1 MTKTPKHKEPLLSAA
16 LLRWMNDLAGQG
28 ILVTDADLNIRA
40 WNRWLEE
47 HSELGAGEVLGR
59 NLLEVYTELEKRRL
73 DRQYKWVLEGQTR
86 VLSQRLHGHLLPLPT
101 NSNLSGFTEMQQSA
115 RISPLIDDDGH
126 VIGTVTV
133 IEDVTERVAR
143 EAALQAEVD
152 ARTQALAREKAARE
166 EAEEANHLKDEFL
179 ATVSHE
185 LRTPLTA
192 ILGWSNMLLAKNLG
206 DEARDRALE
215 IIHRNAQSQN
225 QLISDLLDVSRIIS
239 GKLRLDLRTVELSP
253 IIEAAVE
260 ATRPAAEAK
269 GVYLNTSLDSHAGP
283 VNGDADRLQQVVWNL
298 LTNAIKFTPEGGRI
312 EVRLE
317 IAGSR
322 VEVTVRDTGIGI
334 APEFLP
340 HIFDRFRQADPG
352 TNRIHG
358 GMGLGL
364 SIVRQLV
371 ELHGGAI
378 RAESLGEGRGA
389 TFTVS
394 LPFVKTEQ
402 EPKLA
407 ERRPTAAASRLEIE
421 CPPALRGL
429 RVLVVDDEAD
439 TRDMLRAVLEHC
451 HAEVITVG
459 SASEA
464 LETIVQVR
472 PDVLISDLGMPGD
485 DGYNLIS
492 KVRAL
497 PAERGGRIPAAALT
511 AYVRAEDRVKVL
523 RSGFQLHVPK
533 PVEPAELVTVVAHLA
548 DRSGSEYSSRAP
560 GGTSDNQER
569 VRTGLAAEQEPDE
582 A

>member
-1 MTKTPKHKEPLLSAA
+1 MTKTPTHEEPLLNAA
-16 LLRWMNDLAGQG
+16 LLRWMNDLVGQG

-101 NSNLSGFTEMQQSA
+101 NYNLSGFTEMQQSA
-115 RISPLIDDDGH
+115 RISPLIDDEGR

-143 EAALQAEVD
+143 EAELQAEVD
-152 ARTQALAREKAARE
+152 ARTHALAREKAVRE

-192 ILGWSNMLLAKNLG
+192 ILGWSNMLLAGKLD

-215 IIHRNAQSQN
+215 IIHRNAQAQN

-239 GKLRLDLRTVELSP
+239 GKLRLDLRTVDLP
-253 IIEAAVE
+253 KVIEAAVE
-260 ATRPAAEAK
+260 ATRPAAEGK
-269 GVYLNTSLDSHAGP
+269 GVSLSASLDPHAGP

-312 EVRLE
+312 QV
-317 IAGSR
+317 GSKVVGTR
-322 VEVTVRDTGIGI
+322 VEVTVRDTGMGI
-334 APEFLP
+334 SPEFLP
-340 HIFDRFRQADPG
+340 HIFDRFRQANPG

-371 ELHGGAI
+371 ELHEGTI
-378 RAESLGEGRGA
+378 RAESEGEGKGA
-389 TFTVS
+389 TFIIS
-394 LPFVKTEQ
+394 LPFVALE
-402 EPKLA
+402 EEMRLA
-407 ERRPTAAASRLEIE
+407 ERRPAVAARLEIE
-421 CPPALRGL
+421 CPPALQGL

-451 HAEVITVG
+451 NVEVITAG

-464 LETIVQVR
+464 LESLTHLR
-472 PDVLISDLGMPGD
+472 PDVLISDVGMPEE
-485 DGYNLIS
+485 DGYSLIAR
-492 KVRAL
+492 VRAL
-497 PAERGGRIPAAALT
+497 PPERGGRIPAAALT
-511 AYVRAEDRVKVL
+511 AYVRAEDRVRVL

-533 PVEPAELVTVVAHLA
+533 PVEPAELVAVVAHLA
-548 DRSGSEYSSRAP
+548 DRA
-560 GGTSDNQER
+560 GT
-569 VRTGLAAEQEPDE
+569 TAGKKL
-582 A
+582 

>member
-1 MTKTPKHKEPLLSAA
+1 M
-16 LLRWMNDLAGQG
+16 LRWMHDLAGQG

-40 WNRWLEE
+40 WNRWLED
-47 HSELGAGEVLGR
+47 HSEMRADEVLGR

-73 DRQYKWVLEGQTR
+73 DRHYKWVLEGQTR

-101 NSNLSGFTEMQQSA
+101 NYNLSGFSEMQQTA
-115 RISPLIDDDGH
+115 RISPLLDADGQ

-143 EAALQAEVD
+143 ETELQSEAD
-152 ARTQALAREKAARE
+152 ARTHALASEKAARA
-166 EAEEANHLKDEFL
+166 EAEQANHLKDEFL

-192 ILGWSNMLLAKNLG
+192 ILGWSNMLLAGKLEG
-206 DEARDRALE
+206 EARDRALE

-239 GKLRLDLRTVELSP
+239 GKLRLDLRTVDLP
-253 IIEAAVE
+253 RVIEAAVE
-260 ATRPAAEAK
+260 ATRPAAEGK
-269 GVYLNTSLDSHAGP
+269 GICLSTSLDPHAGP

-298 LTNAIKFTPEGGRI
+298 LTNSIKFTPEDGQI
-312 EVRLE
+312 LVESKL
-317 IAGSR
+317 AGTR
-322 VEVTVRDTGIGI
+322 VEITVRDTGMGI
-334 APEFLP
+334 SPEFLP
-340 HIFDRFRQADPG
+340 HIFDRFRQANPG

-371 ELHGGAI
+371 ELHGGTI
-378 RAESLGEGRGA
+378 RAESEGDGKGA
-389 TFTVS
+389 TFIVS
-394 LPFVKTEQ
+394 LPFVERD
-402 EPKLA
+402 EGARLA
-407 ERRPTAAASRLEIE
+407 ERRAAGSRLELD
-421 CPPALRGL
+421 CPPALQGL

-451 HAEVITVG
+451 GAEVITAG
-459 SASEA
+459 SAAEA
-464 LETIVQVR
+464 LEAIAHLR
-472 PDVLISDLGMPGD
+472 PDVLISDLGMPED
-485 DGYNLIS
+485 DGFSLIE
-492 KVRAL
+492 KVREL
-497 PAERGGRIPAAALT
+497 PAESGGRIAAAALT

-523 RSGFQLHVPK
+523 RSGFQLHIPK

-548 DRSGSEYSSRAP
+548 GRSG
-560 GGTSDNQER
+560 TN
-569 VRTGLAAEQEPDE
+569 E

>member
-1 MTKTPKHKEPLLSAA
+1 MTNTATHEEPLLSAA

-28 ILVTDADLNIRA
+28 VLVTDGDLKIRA

-47 HSELGAGEVLGR
+47 RSELSADRVVGR

-73 DRQYKWVLEGQTR
+73 DRHYKWVLEGQTR

-101 NSNLSGFTEMQQSA
+101 KPNLSGFSEMQQTA
-115 RISPLIDDDGH
+115 RISPLLDDAGC

-143 EAALQAEVD
+143 EAELQAEVD
-152 ARTQALAREKAARE
+152 ARTRALAREKSARQ

-192 ILGWSNMLLAKNLG
+192 ILGWSNMLLTGSL
-206 DEARDRALE
+206 DEAGRTRALE
-215 IIHRNAQSQN
+215 TIHRNAQSQN

-239 GKLRLDLRTVELSP
+239 GKLRLDLRTVNLTRV
-253 IIEAAVE
+253 IEAAVE
-260 ATRPAAEAK
+260 ATRPAAEEK
-269 GVYLNTSLDSHAGP
+269 GVRLDTSLDPHAGP
-283 VNGDADRLQQVVWNL
+283 VNGDADRLQQVIWNL
-298 LTNAIKFTPEGGRI
+298 LTNAIKFTPAGGQIQVRS
-312 EVRLE
+312 EVVNT
-317 IAGSR
+317 R

-334 APEFLP
+334 SQEFLP
-340 HIFDRFRQADPG
+340 HIFDRFRQAHPG

-371 ELHGGAI
+371 ELHGGSV
-378 RAESLGEGRGA
+378 RVESKGEGKGT
-389 TFTVS
+389 TFVVS
-394 LPFVKTEQ
+394 LPFVALED
-402 EPKLA
+402 EVKLS
-407 ERRPTAAASRLEIE
+407 ERRTTSSGPLEFE
-421 CPPALRGL
+421 CPPSLQGL

-451 HAEVITVG
+451 NAEVITAG
-459 SASEA
+459 SAAEA
-464 LETIVQVR
+464 LDAITHLR
-472 PDVLISDLGMPGD
+472 PDVLISDVGMPEE
-485 DGYNLIS
+485 DGYSLIA

-497 PAERGGRIPAAALT
+497 PAERGGQIPAAALT

-533 PVEPAELVTVVAHLA
+533 PVEPAELVTVVSHLSG
-548 DRSGSEYSSRAP
+548 RSGDA
-560 GGTSDNQER
+560 
-569 VRTGLAAEQEPDE
+569 
-582 A
+582 

>member
-1 MTKTPKHKEPLLSAA
+1 MTRTATNEEPLLSAA
-16 LLRWMNDLAGQG
+16 MLRWMNDLAGQG
-28 ILVTDADLNIRA
+28 ILVTDADLKIRA

-47 HSELGAGEVLGR
+47 RSGLGASQVLGR
-59 NLLEVYTELEKRRL
+59 HLLEVYTELEKRRL

-101 NSNLSGFTEMQQSA
+101 NYSLSGFTEMQQSA

-143 EAALQAEVD
+143 EAELQAEVD

-192 ILGWSNMLLAKNLG
+192 ILGWSNMLLAGSLDGQAHN
-206 DEARDRALE
+206 RALE

-239 GKLRLDLRTVELSP
+239 GKLRLDLRTVELAP

-260 ATRPAAEAK
+260 ATRPAAEGK
-269 GVYLNTSLDSHAGP
+269 GVRLSTSLDPHAGP

-298 LTNAIKFTPEGGRI
+298 LTNSIKFTPEGGRI
-312 EVRLE
+312 LVESKVV
-317 IAGSR
+317 GTR
-322 VEVTVRDTGIGI
+322 VEVMVRDTGMGI
-334 APEFLP
+334 SPEFLP
-340 HIFDRFRQADPG
+340 HIFDRFRQANPG

-371 ELHGGAI
+371 ELHGGTV
-378 RAESLGEGRGA
+378 RAGSEGEGKGA
-389 TFTVS
+389 TFIVS
-394 LPFVKTEQ
+394 LPFVNFGRGPER
-402 EPKLA
+402 A
-407 ERRPTAAASRLEIE
+407 ERLPLDGVGHPEID
-421 CPPALRGL
+421 CLPSLQGL
-429 RVLVVDDEAD
+429 RVLAVDDEED
-439 TRDMLRAVLEHC
+439 TREMIRAVLEHC
-451 HAEVITVG
+451 KMEVITAA

-464 LETIVQVR
+464 LEAIAQSH
-472 PDVLISDLGMPGD
+472 PDVLVTDLGMPGE
-485 DGYNLIS
+485 DGYAFIA
-492 KVRAL
+492 KVR
-497 PAERGGRIPAAALT
+497 
-511 AYVRAEDRVKVL
+511 
-523 RSGFQLHVPK
+523 
-533 PVEPAELVTVVAHLA
+533 
-548 DRSGSEYSSRAP
+548 
-560 GGTSDNQER
+560 
-569 VRTGLAAEQEPDE
+569 
-582 A
+582 

>member
-1 MTKTPKHKEPLLSAA
+1 MTKYAPQEDALLSAA

-28 ILVTDADLNIRA
+28 ILVTDADLKIRA

-47 HSELGAGEVLGR
+47 HSELSAGQVVGR

-73 DRQYKWVLEGQTR
+73 DRHYKWVLEGQTR

-101 NSNLSGFTEMQQSA
+101 KPNLCGFAEMQQTA
-115 RISPLIDDDGH
+115 RISPLIDDGGS

-143 EAALQAEVD
+143 EAALQDEVD

-185 LRTPLTA
+185 LRTPLTS
-192 ILGWSNMLLAKNLG
+192 ILGWSNMLLAGSLG
-206 DEARDRALE
+206 DEARGRALE

-239 GKLRLDLRTVELSP
+239 GKLRLDLRTVELPP

-269 GVYLNTSLDSHAGP
+269 GVRLTTSLDPRAGP
-283 VNGDADRLQQVVWNL
+283 ISGDADRLQQVVWNL
-298 LTNAIKFTPEGGRI
+298 LTNAIKFTPEGGR
-312 EVRLE
+312 VE
-317 IAGSR
+317 IASEVADSR
-322 VEVTVRDTGIGI
+322 VQITVRDSGMGIN
-334 APEFLP
+334 PEFLP
-340 HIFDRFRQADPG
+340 YIFDRFRQANPG
-352 TNRIHG
+352 TNRVHG

-371 ELHGGAI
+371 ELHGGTV
-378 RAESLGEGRGA
+378 RAKSEGEGRGA
-389 TFTVS
+389 TFVVS
-394 LPFVKTEQ
+394 LPFVAREDELK
-402 EPKLA
+402 PA
-407 ERRPTAAASRLEIE
+407 ERRPAAVAPEIE
-421 CPPALRGL
+421 CPPALQGL

-451 HAEVITVG
+451 NAEVLTAG

-464 LETIVQVR
+464 LEAVAHLR

-485 DGYNLIS
+485 DGFALIAR
-492 KVRAL
+492 VRAL
-497 PAERGGRIPAAALT
+497 PPARGGQIPAAALT

-533 PVEPAELVTVVAHLA
+533 PVEPAELVAVVAHLA
-548 DRSGSEYSSRAP
+548 GRAA
-560 GGTSDNQER
+560 GE
-569 VRTGLAAEQEPDE
+569 
-582 A
+582 

>member
-1 MTKTPKHKEPLLSAA
+1 MTNTATTYEEPLLSAA

-28 ILVTDADLNIRA
+28 ILVTDCDLKIRA

-47 HSELGAGEVLGR
+47 RSELSAREVLGR
-59 NLLEVYTELEKRRL
+59 NLLEVYSELEKRRL
-73 DRQYKWVLEGQTR
+73 DRHYKWVLEGQTR

-101 NSNLSGFTEMQQSA
+101 NPNLSGFTEMQQTA
-115 RISPLIDDDGH
+115 RISPLIDAAGH

-143 EAALQAEVD
+143 EAALQDEVD
-152 ARTQALAREKAARE
+152 ARTSALVREKAARE

-192 ILGWSNMLLAKNLG
+192 ILGWSNMLLTGRLK

-215 IIHRNAQSQN
+215 TIHRNAQSQN

-239 GKLRLDLRTVELSP
+239 GKLRLDLRTVDLP
-253 IIEAAVE
+253 RVIESAVE
-260 ATRPAAEAK
+260 ATRPAAEGK
-269 GVYLNTSLDSHAGP
+269 GVQLSTSLDPHAGP

-298 LTNAIKFTPEGGRI
+298 LTNAIKFTPEGGQI
-312 EVRLE
+312 EVRSE
-317 IAGSR
+317 VAGTR
-322 VEVTVRDTGIGI
+322 VEVTVRDTGMGI
-334 APEFLP
+334 RPDFLP

-371 ELHGGAI
+371 ELHGGEI
-378 RAESLGEGRGA
+378 RAESEGEGKGA
-389 TFTVS
+389 TFIVS
-394 LPFVKTEQ
+394 LPFVAME
-402 EPKLA
+402 EELGLA
-407 ERRPTAAASRLEIE
+407 ERRLATAAVHLEIE
-421 CPPALRGL
+421 CPPGLQGL

-439 TRDMLRAVLEHC
+439 TRDMLRAVLEQC
-451 HAEVITVG
+451 NVEVITAG
-459 SASEA
+459 SVSEA
-464 LETIVQVR
+464 LEAVTHLH
-472 PDVLISDLGMPGD
+472 PDVLISDLGMPEE
-485 DGYNLIS
+485 DGYSLIA

-497 PAERGGRIPAAALT
+497 PADRGGQIPAAALT
-511 AYVRAEDRVKVL
+511 AYVRAEDRVRVL

-533 PVEPAELVTVVAHLA
+533 PVEPAELVTVVAHLSGRSLDEQGA
-548 DRSGSEYSSRAP
+548 REEEPQPRRDR
-560 GGTSDNQER
+560 D
-569 VRTGLAAEQEPDE
+569 
-582 A
+582 

>member
-1 MTKTPKHKEPLLSAA
+1 MTRTATHEDPLLGAA
-16 LLRWMNDLAGQG
+16 MLRWMNDLAGQG
-28 ILVTDADLNIRA
+28 VLVTDADLNIRA

-47 HSELGAGEVLGR
+47 HSGLGAGQVLGR

-101 NSNLSGFTEMQQSA
+101 DYDLGGFTEMQQST
-115 RISPLIDDDGH
+115 RISPLIDDGGR

-152 ARTQALAREKAARE
+152 ARTQAFAREKAARE
-166 EAEEANHLKDEFL
+166 EAERANHLKDEFL

-192 ILGWSNMLLAKNLG
+192 ILGWSNMLLTGRLSDA
-206 DEARDRALE
+206 ARDRALE

-269 GVYLNTSLDSHAGP
+269 GVHLDTCIDPLAGP

-312 EVRLE
+312 EVKSE
-317 IAGSR
+317 IAGAR
-322 VEVTVRDTGIGI
+322 VAVTVRDTGMGI

-378 RAESLGEGRGA
+378 RAESEGEGMGA
-389 TFTVS
+389 TFVVS
-394 LPFVKTEQ
+394 LPFVASEDETR
-402 EPKLA
+402 LTG
-407 ERRPTAAASRLEIE
+407 RRAAAPAARLEIE

-439 TRDMLRAVLEHC
+439 ARDMLRAVLEQC
-451 HAEVITVG
+451 DAEVITAG

-464 LETIVQVR
+464 LAVVARLR

-485 DGYNLIS
+485 DGYSLIAR
-492 KVRAL
+492 VRAL

-533 PVEPAELVTVVAHLA
+533 PVEPAELVAVVAHLA
-548 DRSGSEYSSRAP
+548 ARP
-560 GGTSDNQER
+560 G
-569 VRTGLAAEQEPDE
+569 DE
-582 A
+582 

>member
-1 MTKTPKHKEPLLSAA
+1 MTKTPTHVEPLISAA
-16 LLRWMNDLAGQG
+16 MLRWMNDLAGQG
-28 ILVTDADLNIRA
+28 ILVTDADLCIRA

-47 HSELGAGEVLGR
+47 HSEMSAGEVLGR

-73 DRQYKWVLEGQTR
+73 DRHYKWVLEGQTR

-101 NSNLSGFTEMQQSA
+101 NPNLSGFSEMQQTA
-115 RISPLIDDDGH
+115 RISPLMDDDGH

-143 EAALQAEVD
+143 EAELQAEVD
-152 ARTQALAREKAARE
+152 ARTHALAREKAARE

-192 ILGWSNMLLAKNLG
+192 ILGWSNMLLTGRLG
-206 DEARDRALE
+206 DDARDRALE
-215 IIHRNAQSQN
+215 TIHRNAQSQN

-239 GKLRLDLRTVELSP
+239 GKLRLDLRTVNLSKV
-253 IIEAAVE
+253 IEAAVE
-260 ATRPAAEAK
+260 ATRPAAEGK
-269 GVYLNTSLDSHAGP
+269 SVSLSTSVDPHAGP

-298 LTNAIKFTPEGGRI
+298 LTNSIKFTPEGGRI
-312 EVRLE
+312 LVRSEVV
-317 IAGSR
+317 GTR

-334 APEFLP
+334 SPEFLP
-340 HIFDRFRQADPG
+340 HIFDRFRQANPG

-371 ELHGGAI
+371 ELHGGTI
-378 RAESLGEGRGA
+378 RAESEGEGKGA
-389 TFTVS
+389 TFIVS
-394 LPFVKTEQ
+394 LPFVAPEEETR
-402 EPKLA
+402 LS
-407 ERRPTAAASRLEIE
+407 ERRSTERRSVAVPARLEIE
-421 CPPALRGL
+421 CPPGLQGL

-451 HAEVITVG
+451 NAEVITAG

-464 LETIVQVR
+464 LEAIAHLR
-472 PDVLISDLGMPGD
+472 PDVLVSDVGMPEE
-485 DGYNLIS
+485 DGYSLIAR
-492 KVRAL
+492 VRAL
-497 PAERGGRIPAAALT
+497 PPERGGRIPAAALT

-523 RSGFQLHVPK
+523 RAGFQLHVPK
-533 PVEPAELVTVVAHLA
+533 PIEPAELVTVVAHLA
-548 DRSGSEYSSRAP
+548 DRSW
-560 GGTSDNQER
+560 DK
-569 VRTGLAAEQEPDE
+569 
-582 A
+582 

>member
-1 MTKTPKHKEPLLSAA
+1 MTKPVQDEEALLNAG
-16 LLRWMNDLAGQG
+16 LLRWINDLAGQG
-28 ILVTDADLNIRA
+28 ILITDAELKICA

-47 HSELGAGEVLGR
+47 HSELSASEVIGR
-59 NLLEVYTELEKRRL
+59 SLLEVYSVLETRRL

-101 NSNLSGFTEMQQSA
+101 DTSMSGFTEMQQTA
-115 RISPLIDDDGH
+115 RISPLIAEDGR
-126 VIGTVTV
+126 VIGTLTV

-143 EAALQAEVD
+143 EAELQAQVD

-166 EAEEANHLKDEFL
+166 EAEEANRLKDEFL

-192 ILGWSNMLLAKNLG
+192 ILGWSNMLLARRR
-206 DEARDRALE
+206 DEEMHDRGLE
-215 IIHRNAQSQN
+215 IIHRNAQAQN

-239 GKLRLDLRTVELSP
+239 GKLRLDLRTVELP
-253 IIEAAVE
+253 AVIEAAVE

-269 GVYLNTSLDSHAGP
+269 GIRLTTALDPRSGP
-283 VNGDADRLQQVVWNL
+283 INGDADRLQQVVWNL
-298 LTNAIKFTPEGGRI
+298 ITNAIKFTDADG
-312 EVRLE
+312 E
-317 IAGSR
+317 IKVSLGSVDTR
-322 VEVTVRDTGIGI
+322 VEITVQDSGMGID
-334 APEFLP
+334 PEFLP

-371 ELHGGAI
+371 ELHGGTV
-378 RAESLGEGRGA
+378 RAASEGEGKGA

-394 LPFVKTEQ
+394 LPFVNFGRG
-402 EPKLA
+402 PGRAA
-407 ERRPTAAASRLEIE
+407 ERLPFGSVDHAEIS
-421 CPPALRGL
+421 CPPSLQGL
-429 RVLVVDDEAD
+429 RVLVVDDEKD
-439 TRDMLRAVLEHC
+439 TREMIRAVLEYC
-451 HAEVITVG
+451 KMEVITAA

-464 LETIVQVR
+464 LEAIAQSR
-472 PDVLISDLGMPGD
+472 PDVLLSDLGMPGE
-485 DGYNLIS
+485 DGYALIA

-497 PAERGGRIPAAALT
+497 PAERGGQIPAAALT

-533 PVEPAELVTVVAHLA
+533 PFEPNELVAVVANLA
-548 DRSGSEYSSRAP
+548 GRLDK
-560 GGTSDNQER
+560 
-569 VRTGLAAEQEPDE
+569 
-582 A
+582 

>member
-1 MTKTPKHKEPLLSAA
+1 MTRTATHEEPLLSAA

-47 HSELGAGEVLGR
+47 HSELGADKVLGR

-73 DRQYKWVLEGQTR
+73 DHQYKWVLEGQTR

-101 NSNLSGFTEMQQSA
+101 NYHLSGFTEMQQSA
-115 RISPLIDDDGH
+115 RISPLLDDEGR
-126 VIGTVTV
+126 VVGTVTV
-133 IEDVTERVAR
+133 IEDVTERVSR
-143 EAALQAEVD
+143 EAELQSEVD
-152 ARTQALAREKAARE
+152 ARTRALIREKAARE

-192 ILGWSNMLLAKNLG
+192 ILGWSNMLLAGKLEG
-206 DEARDRALE
+206 EPRERALE

-239 GKLRLDLRTVELSP
+239 GKLRLDMRTVDMP
-253 IIEAAVE
+253 KIIEAAVE
-260 ATRPAAEAK
+260 ATRPAAEGK
-269 GVYLNTSLDSHAGP
+269 GISLSTSLDSHAGP
-283 VNGDADRLQQVVWNL
+283 VNGDADRLQQVIWNL
-298 LTNAIKFTPEGGRI
+298 LTNSIKFTPEGGRI
-312 EVRLE
+312 LVESKVT
-317 IAGSR
+317 GTR

-334 APEFLP
+334 SPEFLP
-340 HIFDRFRQADPG
+340 HIFDRFRQANPG

-371 ELHGGAI
+371 ELHGGSI
-378 RAESLGEGRGA
+378 RAESEGEGKGA
-389 TFTVS
+389 TFIIR
-394 LPFVKTEQ
+394 LPFVMVDEGAR
-402 EPKLA
+402 LA
-407 ERRPTAAASRLEIE
+407 ERTRPAGGGARLKIE

-451 HAEVITVG
+451 SAEVITAE

-464 LETIVQVR
+464 LDVIAHSP
-472 PDVLISDLGMPGD
+472 PDVLISDVGMPEE
-485 DGYNLIS
+485 DGYALIER
-492 KVRAL
+492 VRAL

-523 RSGFQLHVPK
+523 RSGFQLHIPK

-548 DRSGSEYSSRAP
+548 ERSA
-560 GGTSDNQER
+560 
-569 VRTGLAAEQEPDE
+569 DE
-582 A
+582 